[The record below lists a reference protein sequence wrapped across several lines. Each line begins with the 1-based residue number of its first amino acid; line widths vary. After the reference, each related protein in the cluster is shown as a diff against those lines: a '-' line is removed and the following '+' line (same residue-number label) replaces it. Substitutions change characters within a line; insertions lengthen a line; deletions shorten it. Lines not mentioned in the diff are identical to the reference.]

1 MAQRWAAVPRS
12 TCLALGLDGD
22 GVCALDL
29 AVDGPHALVGGTTGS
44 GKSELL
50 RTLVASLAVVNR
62 PDELVFVLVDY
73 KGGAAFAEAA
83 DLPHTVGLITDLDP
97 HLANRALTS
106 LTAELKRRERLMAR
120 GGARDLDEYQS
131 RGQGPGLARL
141 VLVIDEFR
149 ALAEEL
155 PAFLD
160 GLVRIAALGRS
171 LGVHLVLATQR
182 PGGIVSADVRAN
194 VNLRIALRV
203 RDASDSHDVI
213 DCPDAAA
220 LPERL
225 PGRALVRTGVEPPR
239 AVQVARVIEP
249 EKASPPA
256 SDLQVRVLDTLWP
269 DPPDQRPAAA
279 SPPPG
284 QQAAS
289 STDEPTSLLE
299 RIATSTRLAA
309 ELVGAAPPPSPWLA
323 ALPDFVPVARLADE
337 PAWHQ
342 QGTDEQ
348 DTDKKASGHEVVGQ
362 TRACAAPVLLLDLP
376 ARQVQRPVTW
386 DPLVDGHLAVV
397 GAPRSGRTT
406 LARTAVAGLV
416 KRCSPAA
423 LHVYGFDF
431 GGGMSPVATLPH
443 TGAWV
448 EGEEVARGARVLDGL
463 AAIVAQRR
471 RDVAAAGATSVLE
484 AAGRAG
490 EAMPVLA
497 VVIDGWPQFV
507 EAYGE
512 LGRGRLLEVTHQL
525 LRDGPA
531 MGLVA
536 LVTGDRTLL
545 TARVSALLP
554 QLWSL
559 RMVDPADLLMAGL
572 SRAQIPDR
580 MPPGRV
586 VRLSDGAVGQVAVI
600 GDAPDG
606 VAQVGALLSLAQ
618 QVGGGPDPSA
628 EAPPGGP
635 WTVRRLPRQVSLADL
650 PQSVVPDPPM
660 GSVDGEV

>member
-1 MAQRWAAVPRS
+1 
-12 TCLALGLDGD
+12 
-22 GVCALDL
+22 
-29 AVDGPHALVGGTTGS
+29 
-44 GKSELL
+44 
-50 RTLVASLAVVNR
+50 
-62 PDELVFVLVDY
+62 
-73 KGGAAFAEAA
+73 
-83 DLPHTVGLITDLDP
+83 
-97 HLANRALTS
+97 
-106 LTAELKRRERLMAR
+106 
-120 GGARDLDEYQS
+120 
-131 RGQGPGLARL
+131 
-141 VLVIDEFR
+141 
-149 ALAEEL
+149 
-155 PAFLD
+155 
-160 GLVRIAALGRS
+160 
-171 LGVHLVLATQR
+171 
-182 PGGIVSADVRAN
+182 
-194 VNLRIALRV
+194 
-203 RDASDSHDVI
+203 
-213 DCPDAAA
+213 
-220 LPERL
+220 
-225 PGRALVRTGVEPPR
+225 
-239 AVQVARVIEP
+239 
-249 EKASPPA
+249 
-256 SDLQVRVLDTLWP
+256 
-269 DPPDQRPAAA
+269 
-279 SPPPG
+279 
-284 QQAAS
+284 
-289 STDEPTSLLE
+289 
-299 RIATSTRLAA
+299 
-309 ELVGAAPPPSPWLA
+309 
-323 ALPDFVPVARLADE
+323 VPVARLADE

-448 EGEEVARGARVLDGL
+448 EGEEVARGGRVLDGL

-471 RDVAAAGATSVLE
+471 RDLAAAGATSVLE

-618 QVGGGPDPSA
+618 QVGGGPGPSA

-635 WTVRRLPRQVSLADL
+635 WTVRRLPCQVSLADL

-660 GSVDGEV
+660 GSVDGEVTRSAGGLVVGLGGDDASPVCLPVDPAVGGAALVAGPQGSGRSTTLRTIAAAATSAGLEVLDVDPDRSEAVDVQDRLGGLGRASVVLVDDVSRIADTPTEDALMTWAAGLRAHGGALVVAGETEQLAGTYRGIVPLVAWSRTGILLQPAGPADGAVLGVAPAGGDLRVPGRGVVVHRGRMTPVQVAVPG